1 METLKPFKG
10 DEDEAQDPQTFL
22 RTFNRIMRLAGV
34 TNEGDKIEALQD
46 YIVPRS
52 EAQQW
57 YDGLSS
63 SQLVS
68 WTELNK
74 AFNQRWEPLPR
85 AEKTPEK
92 YQEELIALKLEED
105 EVGETKEW
113 NGTKAWTHVIWA
125 REALR
130 LAKAAG
136 VESNVGLVRIVH
148 KGLPKI
154 IRKLTTQKLTTFE
167 NLTTAVKNVDIED
180 MQREKEDA
188 DERKKEEL
196 ERENRILQQQ
206 KTSLAD
212 LTSRLQRLTV
222 QPSPNNTR
230 APTQPTSNPSPRYA
244 IQQTRSATNA
254 QVPLTDAQKETVRRN
269 TNALLHHPA
278 DTMGWRAYHT
288 QVTQWGTTH
297 GNNTRVSENTPFPLK
312 PGTATICSG
321 ECYRCGTHGHTSR
334 DCPVTPDDPIRLDR
348 RETAWR
354 ALCGRT
360 LGSYNRITAADIRLV
375 DTGEQ
380 GKEEG
385 SL

>member
-1 METLKPFKG
+1 
-10 DEDEAQDPQTFL
+10 
-22 RTFNRIMRLAGV
+22 TFNHIMRLAGV
-34 TNEGDKIEALQD
+34 TNEGDKIEVLQD

-74 AFNQRWEPLPR
+74 AFNQQWEPLPR
-85 AEKTPEK
+85 AEKMPEK
-92 YQEELIALKLEED
+92 YQEELIVLKLEED

-154 IRKLTTQKLTTFE
+154 IRKLTMQKLTTFE
-167 NLTTAVKNVDIED
+167 NLTMAVKNVDIED

-196 ERENRILQQQ
+196 ER
-206 KTSLAD
+206 
-212 LTSRLQRLTV
+212 
-222 QPSPNNTR
+222 
-230 APTQPTSNPSPRYA
+230 
-244 IQQTRSATNA
+244 
-254 QVPLTDAQKETVRRN
+254 
-269 TNALLHHPA
+269 
-278 DTMGWRAYHT
+278 
-288 QVTQWGTTH
+288 
-297 GNNTRVSENTPFPLK
+297 
-312 PGTATICSG
+312 
-321 ECYRCGTHGHTSR
+321 
-334 DCPVTPDDPIRLDR
+334 
-348 RETAWR
+348 
-354 ALCGRT
+354 
-360 LGSYNRITAADIRLV
+360 
-375 DTGEQ
+375 
-380 GKEEG
+380 
-385 SL
+385 